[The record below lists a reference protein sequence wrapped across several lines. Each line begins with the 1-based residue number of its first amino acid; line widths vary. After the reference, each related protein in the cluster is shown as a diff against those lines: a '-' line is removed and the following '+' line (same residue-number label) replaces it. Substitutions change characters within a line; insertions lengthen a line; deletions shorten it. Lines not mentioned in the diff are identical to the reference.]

1 MLKSKLSE
9 ASAILSKKRQTEPE
23 GDKKLRQMLKN
34 PMLKKLQR
42 KFMAIAMFAL
52 ANLVLVQ
59 SLAVNAINIYQRDS
73 DIKNILVTIA
83 NNGGVLPN
91 SYIETD
97 NRFSNIFNPFGEM
110 HLNIETPYSTRY
122 FVVEL
127 KDNVV
132 TKISTEHIAAID
144 NATAF
149 EYAQAVYNEGK
160 TGYGVVGYYRY
171 LYTTDR
177 NKSMIVFLD
186 LQRDLAQC
194 LTLAFAS
201 VFVSVISITLLAIVV
216 YLLSKSALKPVA
228 DSIEK
233 QKQFITDASHELK
246 TPLTIIAANAEV
258 LEMCEG
264 ENEWTTSIK
273 NQTAR
278 LSQLVKNLVE
288 LTKLNEIHDGK
299 HHHNFDI
306 SNAVLETASNFEI
319 SAEVANKNFSYSVA
333 DNLRYHGN
341 EAEIRQL
348 ITILCDNAIKYTDEC
363 GHIKLSLY
371 KSSKNIIIESYNT
384 CEYIDPKTVSH
395 LFDRFYRA
403 DSSRA
408 RDGKTGGYGI
418 GLSIAQAI
426 VHRHKG
432 KIKVFT
438 SGTTGITFKIML

>member
-1 MLKSKLSE
+1 
-9 ASAILSKKRQTEPE
+9 
-23 GDKKLRQMLKN
+23 MLKN
-34 PMLKKLQR
+34 PMIKKLQR
-42 KFMAIAMFAL
+42 KFMAIAMFTL
-52 ANLVLVQ
+52 TSLVLVQ

-73 DIKNILVTIA
+73 DIKNILRIIA

-91 SYIETD
+91 SYIETSGHVTS
-97 NRFSNIFNPFGEM
+97 FFNPFGEM

-127 KDNVV
+127 KDNLV
-132 TKISTEHIAAID
+132 TKISTEHIAAVD
-144 NATAF
+144 NTMAF
-149 EYAQAVYNEGK
+149 DYAQTVYKESKPGFG
-160 TGYGVVGYYRY
+160 TVDYYRY
-171 LYTTDR
+171 LYVTDG
-177 NKSMIVFLD
+177 NKSMIIFLD

-194 LTLAFAS
+194 IALAFISMIVNLMAITTLA
-201 VFVSVISITLLAIVV
+201 IMV
-216 YLLSKSALKPVA
+216 YWLSRSALRPVA

-278 LSQLVKNLVE
+278 LSHLVKNLVE
-288 LTKLNEIHDGK
+288 LTKLNEIHDDK
-299 HHHNFDI
+299 HHYNFNI
-306 SNAVLETASNFEI
+306 STAVVETASNFEI
-319 SAEVANKNFSYSVA
+319 SAEVARKNFSYSVA
-333 DNLRYHGN
+333 DDIYYHGN

-363 GHIKLSLY
+363 GHIKLTLY
-371 KSSKNIIIESYNT
+371 KSGKNIIIESYNT
-384 CEYIDPKTVSH
+384 CDYIDPKSVSH

-408 RDGKTGGYGI
+408 RDSKTGGYGI

-438 SGTTGITFKIML
+438 SGTTGITFKIIL

>member
-1 MLKSKLSE
+1 
-9 ASAILSKKRQTEPE
+9 
-23 GDKKLRQMLKN
+23 
-34 PMLKKLQR
+34 
-42 KFMAIAMFAL
+42 MAIAMFAL
-52 ANLVLVQ
+52 ASLVLVQ
-59 SLAVNAINIYQRDS
+59 SFAVNVINIYQTDM
-73 DIKNILVTIA
+73 DIRSILRTIA

-97 NRFSNIFNPFGEM
+97 ERFSNIFNPFGEM

-127 KDNVV
+127 KDNLV
-132 TKISTEHIAAID
+132 TKISTEHIAAVD
-144 NATAF
+144 NTKAF
-149 EYAQAVYNEGK
+149 EYAHAVYRQNEPGFG
-160 TGYGVVGYYRY
+160 TIDIYRY
-171 LYTTDR
+171 YYTTDGH
-177 NKSMIVFLD
+177 NSMIIFLD
-186 LQRDLAQC
+186 WQRDLARC
-194 LTLAFAS
+194 LALAFIS
-201 VFVSVISITLLAIVV
+201 LFVSLVTITVLAVMV
-216 YLLSKSALKPVA
+216 YWLSKKAMKPVA
-228 DSIEK
+228 ASIEK

-273 NQTAR
+273 NQTTR
-278 LSQLVKNLVE
+278 LSHLVKNLVE
-288 LTKLNEIHDGK
+288 LSKLNEMQDEK
-299 HHHNFDI
+299 SRSSFNI
-306 SNAVLETASNFEI
+306 SLAFMETASNFETT
-319 SAEVANKNFSYSVA
+319 AAVANKNFSFSAA
-333 DNLRYHGN
+333 DDLQYYGN

-363 GHIKLSLY
+363 GFIKMNLY
-371 KSSKNIIIESYNT
+371 KSGKNIILESYNT

-408 RDGKTGGYGI
+408 RDTKTGGYGI

-438 SGTTGITFKIML
+438 SGTTGVTFKITL

>member
-1 MLKSKLSE
+1 MSL
-9 ASAILSKKRQTEPE
+9 
-23 GDKKLRQMLKN
+23 MLKN

-52 ANLVLVQ
+52 TSLVLVQ
-59 SLAVNAINIYQRDS
+59 SFAVNAINVYQRDS

-91 SYIETD
+91 SYIETSGHITS
-97 NRFSNIFNPFGEM
+97 FLNPFGEM
-110 HLNIETPYSTRY
+110 HLDIETPYSTRY

-127 KDNVV
+127 KDNLV
-132 TKISTEHIAAID
+132 TKISTEHIAAVD
-144 NATAF
+144 NETAF
-149 EYAQAVYNEGK
+149 EYAQAVYRENK
-160 TGYGVVGYYRY
+160 PGYGVVNYYRY
-171 LYTTDR
+171 LYTTNG

-186 LQRDLAQC
+186 LQRDLVQC
-194 LTLAFAS
+194 LALAFISMIVSFAS
-201 VFVSVISITLLAIVV
+201 IAVLAILV
-216 YLLSKSALKPVA
+216 YWLSKSALRPVA

-246 TPLTIIAANAEV
+246 TPLTIISANAEV

-264 ENEWTTSIK
+264 ENEWITSIK
-273 NQTAR
+273 NQTTR
-278 LSQLVKNLVE
+278 LSHLVKNLVE
-288 LTKLNEIHDGK
+288 LTKLNEIHDDK
-299 HHHNFDI
+299 HRYNFNI
-306 SNAVLETASNFEI
+306 STALLETASNFEI
-319 SAEVANKNFSYSVA
+319 SAEVANKNFSYSAA
-333 DNLRYHGN
+333 DDIYYHGN

-371 KSSKNIIIESYNT
+371 KSGKNIIIESYNT
-384 CEYIDPKTVSH
+384 CEYIDPKSVSH

-408 RDGKTGGYGI
+408 RDTKTGGYGI

-438 SGTTGITFKIML
+438 SGTTGITFKITL

>member
-1 MLKSKLSE
+1 
-9 ASAILSKKRQTEPE
+9 
-23 GDKKLRQMLKN
+23 
-34 PMLKKLQR
+34 MLKKLQ
-42 KFMAIAMFAL
+42 KSFMAIAMFAL
-52 ANLVLVQ
+52 ASLVLVQ
-59 SLAVNAINIYQRDS
+59 SFAVNVINIYQMDM
-73 DIKNILVTIA
+73 DIRGILRTIA

-97 NRFSNIFNPFGEM
+97 ERFSNIFNPFGEM

-127 KDNVV
+127 KDNLV
-132 TKISTEHIAAID
+132 TKISTEHIAAVD
-144 NATAF
+144 NTKAF
-149 EYAQAVYNEGK
+149 EYAHAVYRQNEPGFG
-160 TGYGVVGYYRY
+160 TIDVYRY
-171 LYTTDR
+171 YYTTDGH
-177 NKSMIVFLD
+177 KSMIIFLD
-186 LQRDLAQC
+186 WQRDLARC
-194 LTLAFAS
+194 LALAFIS
-201 VFVSVISITLLAIVV
+201 LFVSLITITVLAVMV
-216 YLLSKSALKPVA
+216 YWLSKKAMKPVA
-228 DSIEK
+228 ASIEK

-264 ENEWTTSIK
+264 ANEWTTSIK
-273 NQTAR
+273 NQTTR
-278 LSQLVKNLVE
+278 LSHLVKNLVE
-288 LTKLNEIHDGK
+288 LSKLNEMQDDKSRGDF
-299 HHHNFDI
+299 NI
-306 SNAVLETASNFEI
+306 SLAFMETASNFETNAAI
-319 SAEVANKNFSYSVA
+319 ANKNFSYSAA
-333 DNLRYHGN
+333 DDLQYYGN

-363 GHIKLSLY
+363 GFIKMNLY
-371 KSSKNIIIESYNT
+371 KSGKSIILESYNT

-408 RDGKTGGYGI
+408 RDTKTGGYGI

-438 SGTTGITFKIML
+438 SGTTGITFKITL

>member
-1 MLKSKLSE
+1 MRL
-9 ASAILSKKRQTEPE
+9 
-23 GDKKLRQMLKN
+23 MLKN

-52 ANLVLVQ
+52 TSLVLVQ
-59 SLAVNAINIYQRDS
+59 SFAVNAINIYQRDS
-73 DIKNILVTIA
+73 DIKNILITIA

-127 KDNVV
+127 RDNLV
-132 TKISTEHIAAID
+132 TKISTEHIAAVD
-144 NATAF
+144 NETAF
-149 EYAQAVYNEGK
+149 EYAQAVYNENQPGF
-160 TGYGVVGYYRY
+160 GVVDYYRY
-171 LYTTDR
+171 LYTTNG
-177 NKSMIVFLD
+177 NKTMIVFLD
-186 LQRDLAQC
+186 LQRELAQC
-194 LTLAFAS
+194 LALAFAS
-201 VFVSVISITLLAIVV
+201 MVVSFATIAALAVLV
-216 YLLSKSALKPVA
+216 YWLSKSALRPVA

-246 TPLTIIAANAEV
+246 TPLTIISANAEV

-264 ENEWTTSIK
+264 ENEWITSIK
-273 NQTAR
+273 NQTTR
-278 LSQLVKNLVE
+278 LSHLVKNLVE
-288 LTKLNEIHDGK
+288 LTKLNEIHDDK
-299 HHHNFDI
+299 HHYDFDI
-306 SNAVLETASNFEI
+306 STALLETASNFET
-319 SAEVANKNFSYSVA
+319 SAEVANKNFSYSAA
-333 DNLRYHGN
+333 DNLTYHGN

-371 KSSKNIIIESYNT
+371 RSGKNIIIESYNT
-384 CEYIDPKTVSH
+384 CEYVDPNSVSR

-408 RDGKTGGYGI
+408 RESKTGGYGI

-438 SGTTGITFKIML
+438 SGTTGITFKITL

>member
-1 MLKSKLSE
+1 
-9 ASAILSKKRQTEPE
+9 
-23 GDKKLRQMLKN
+23 
-34 PMLKKLQR
+34 
-42 KFMAIAMFAL
+42 MAIAMFAL
-52 ANLVLVQ
+52 TCLVLVQ
-59 SLAVNAINIYQRDS
+59 TLAVNAINIYQRDS
-73 DIKNILVTIA
+73 DIKNILLTIS

-97 NRFSNIFNPFGEM
+97 NRFSNLFNPFGEM
-110 HLNIETPYSTRY
+110 RLNIETPYSTRY

-127 KDNVV
+127 KDNLV
-132 TKISTEHIAAID
+132 TKISTEHIAAVD
-144 NATAF
+144 NTMAF
-149 EYAQAVYNEGK
+149 EYAQAVYSQGQP
-160 TGYGVVGYYRY
+160 GYGTVGYYRY
-171 LYTTDR
+171 LYTSDG
-177 NKSMIVFLD
+177 NNAMIVFLD

-194 LTLAFAS
+194 LALAFAS
-201 VFVSVISITLLAIVV
+201 VFVSVITISLLAVLV
-216 YLLSKSALKPVA
+216 YWLSRSALKPVA

-246 TPLTIIAANAEV
+246 TPLTIISANAEV

-264 ENEWTTSIK
+264 ENEWLTSIK
-273 NQTAR
+273 NQTTR
-278 LSQLVKNLVE
+278 LSHLVKNLVE
-288 LTKLNEIHDGK
+288 LTKLNEIHDDK
-299 HHHNFDI
+299 HRYSFNI
-306 SNAVLETASNFEI
+306 STAVLETASNFET
-319 SAEVANKNFSYSVA
+319 SAEVANKNFSYAVA
-333 DNLRYHGN
+333 DNIKYYGN

-371 KSSKNIIIESYNT
+371 KSGKNIIIESYNT

-403 DSSRA
+403 DSSRS
-408 RDGKTGGYGI
+408 RDSKTGGYGI

-438 SGTTGITFKIML
+438 SGTTGITFKIIL

>member
-1 MLKSKLSE
+1 MRL
-9 ASAILSKKRQTEPE
+9 
-23 GDKKLRQMLKN
+23 MLKN

-52 ANLVLVQ
+52 TCLVLVQ

-73 DIKNILVTIA
+73 DIKNILRIIA

-91 SYIETD
+91 SYIESSGHFT
-97 NRFSNIFNPFGEM
+97 NIFNPFGEM
-110 HLNIETPYSTRY
+110 YLNIETPYSTRY

-127 KDNVV
+127 KDNLV
-132 TKISTEHIAAID
+132 TKISTEHIAAVD
-144 NATAF
+144 NTTAF
-149 EYAQAVYNEGK
+149 EYAHAVYKEN
-160 TGYGVVGYYRY
+160 TPGYGVVDYYRY
-171 LYTTDR
+171 FYTTDGH
-177 NKSMIVFLD
+177 KSMIVFLD

-201 VFVSVISITLLAIVV
+201 VFVSIISITLLTILV
-216 YLLSKSALKPVA
+216 YWLSRSALRPVA

-246 TPLTIIAANAEV
+246 TPLTIISANAEV
-258 LEMCEG
+258 LEMCQG

-273 NQTAR
+273 NQTTR
-278 LSQLVKNLVE
+278 LSHLVKNLVE
-288 LTKLNEIHDGK
+288 LTKLNEIHDDK
-299 HHHNFDI
+299 HRSNFNI
-306 SNAVLETASNFEI
+306 SAAVLETASIFETN
-319 SAEVANKNFSYSVA
+319 AEVANKNFSYSATDDV
-333 DNLRYHGN
+333 YYYGN
-341 EAEIRQL
+341 EVEIRQL

-371 KSSKNIIIESYNT
+371 KSGKNIIIESYNT

-426 VHRHKG
+426 VHRHRG

-438 SGTTGITFKIML
+438 SGTTGITFKITL

>member
-1 MLKSKLSE
+1 MSL
-9 ASAILSKKRQTEPE
+9 
-23 GDKKLRQMLKN
+23 MLKN
-34 PMLKKLQR
+34 PMLRKLQR

-52 ANLVLVQ
+52 TSLVLVQ
-59 SLAVNAINIYQRDS
+59 SLAVNAINVYQRDS

-91 SYIETD
+91 SYIESSGHFA
-97 NRFSNIFNPFGEM
+97 NFFNPFGEM

-127 KDNVV
+127 KDNLV
-132 TKISTEHIAAID
+132 TKISTEHIAAVD
-144 NATAF
+144 NNMAF
-149 EYAQAVYNEGK
+149 EYAQTVYNEDK
-160 TGYGVVGYYRY
+160 PGYGVVDYYRY
-171 LYTTDR
+171 LYTTDGNR
-177 NKSMIVFLD
+177 SMIIFLD

-194 LTLAFAS
+194 LALAFISMIVNLMAIS
-201 VFVSVISITLLAIVV
+201 ALTILVF
-216 YLLSKSALKPVA
+216 LLSKSALRPVA
-228 DSIEK
+228 ESINK

-273 NQTAR
+273 NQTVR
-278 LSQLVKNLVE
+278 LTHLVKNLVE
-288 LTKLNEIHDGK
+288 LTKLNEIHDDK
-299 HHHNFDI
+299 HHYHFDI
-306 SNAVLETASNFEI
+306 STAVIETASNFETN
-319 SAEVANKNFSYSVA
+319 AEVANKNFSYSVA
-333 DNLRYHGN
+333 DDLTYYGN

-348 ITILCDNAIKYTDEC
+348 VTILCDNAIKYTDEC
-363 GHIKLSLY
+363 GHIKLNLY
-371 KSSKNIIIESYNT
+371 KSGKNIILESYNT

-408 RDGKTGGYGI
+408 RDSKTGGYGI

-438 SGTTGITFKIML
+438 SGTTGITFKITL

>member
-1 MLKSKLSE
+1 
-9 ASAILSKKRQTEPE
+9 
-23 GDKKLRQMLKN
+23 
-34 PMLKKLQR
+34 MLKKLQ
-42 KFMAIAMFAL
+42 KSFMAIAMFAL
-52 ANLVLVQ
+52 ASLVLVQ
-59 SLAVNAINIYQRDS
+59 SFAVNVINIYQMDM
-73 DIKNILVTIA
+73 DIRGILRTIA

-97 NRFSNIFNPFGEM
+97 ERFSNIFNPFAEM
-110 HLNIETPYSTRY
+110 HLNIEMPYSTRY

-127 KDNVV
+127 KDNLV
-132 TKISTEHIAAID
+132 TKISTEHIAAVD
-144 NATAF
+144 NTKAF
-149 EYAQAVYNEGK
+149 EYAHTVYRQNEPGFG
-160 TGYGVVGYYRY
+160 TVDVYRY
-171 LYTTDR
+171 YYTTDGH
-177 NKSMIVFLD
+177 KSMIIFLD
-186 LQRDLAQC
+186 WQRDLARC
-194 LTLAFAS
+194 LALAFIS
-201 VFVSVISITLLAIVV
+201 MFVSLMTITVLAVMV
-216 YLLSKSALKPVA
+216 YWLSKKAMKPVA
-228 DSIEK
+228 ASIEK

-273 NQTAR
+273 NQTTR
-278 LSQLVKNLVE
+278 LSHLVKNLVE
-288 LTKLNEIHDGK
+288 LSKLNEMQDDK
-299 HHHNFDI
+299 SRRNFNI
-306 SNAVLETASNFEI
+306 SLAFMETASNFET
-319 SAEVANKNFSYSVA
+319 SAAVANKNFSYSAA
-333 DNLRYHGN
+333 DDLQYNGN

-363 GHIKLSLY
+363 GFIKMNLY
-371 KSSKNIIIESYNT
+371 KSGKSIILESYNT

-408 RDGKTGGYGI
+408 RDTKTGGYGI

-438 SGTTGITFKIML
+438 SGTTGITFKITL

>member
-1 MLKSKLSE
+1 
-9 ASAILSKKRQTEPE
+9 
-23 GDKKLRQMLKN
+23 
-34 PMLKKLQR
+34 MLKKLQ
-42 KFMAIAMFAL
+42 KSFMAIAMFAL
-52 ANLVLVQ
+52 ASLVLVQ
-59 SLAVNAINIYQRDS
+59 SFAVNVINIYQTDM
-73 DIKNILVTIA
+73 DIRSILRTIA

-97 NRFSNIFNPFGEM
+97 ERFSNIFNPFGEM

-127 KDNVV
+127 KDNLV
-132 TKISTEHIAAID
+132 TKISTEHIAAVD
-144 NATAF
+144 NTKAF
-149 EYAQAVYNEGK
+149 EYAHAVYRQNEPGFG
-160 TGYGVVGYYRY
+160 TIDIYRY
-171 LYTTDR
+171 YYTTDGH
-177 NKSMIVFLD
+177 NSMIIFLD
-186 LQRDLAQC
+186 WQRDLARC
-194 LTLAFAS
+194 LALAFIS
-201 VFVSVISITLLAIVV
+201 LFVSLVTITVLAVMV
-216 YLLSKSALKPVA
+216 YWLSKKAMKPVA
-228 DSIEK
+228 ASIEK

-273 NQTAR
+273 NQTTR
-278 LSQLVKNLVE
+278 LSHLVKNLVE
-288 LTKLNEIHDGK
+288 LSKLNEMQDEK
-299 HHHNFDI
+299 SRSSFNI
-306 SNAVLETASNFEI
+306 SLAFMETASNFETT
-319 SAEVANKNFSYSVA
+319 AAVANKNFSFSAA
-333 DNLRYHGN
+333 DDLQYYGN

-348 ITILCDNAIKYTDEC
+348 VTILCDNAIKYTDEC
-363 GHIKLSLY
+363 GFIKMNLY
-371 KSSKNIIIESYNT
+371 KSGKNIILESYNT

-408 RDGKTGGYGI
+408 RDTKTGGYGI

-438 SGTTGITFKIML
+438 SGTTGVTFKITL

>member
-1 MLKSKLSE
+1 
-9 ASAILSKKRQTEPE
+9 
-23 GDKKLRQMLKN
+23 
-34 PMLKKLQR
+34 
-42 KFMAIAMFAL
+42 MAIAMFAL
-52 ANLVLVQ
+52 ASLVLVQ
-59 SLAVNAINIYQRDS
+59 SFAVNVINIYQTDM
-73 DIKNILVTIA
+73 DIRSILRTIA

-97 NRFSNIFNPFGEM
+97 ERFSNIFNPFGEM

-127 KDNVV
+127 KDNLV
-132 TKISTEHIAAID
+132 TKISTEHIAAVD
-144 NATAF
+144 NTKAF
-149 EYAQAVYNEGK
+149 EYAHAVYRQNEPGFG
-160 TGYGVVGYYRY
+160 TIDIYRY
-171 LYTTDR
+171 YYTTDGH
-177 NKSMIVFLD
+177 NSMIIFLD
-186 LQRDLAQC
+186 WQRDLARC
-194 LTLAFAS
+194 LALAFIS
-201 VFVSVISITLLAIVV
+201 LFVSLVTITVLAVMV
-216 YLLSKSALKPVA
+216 YWLSKKAMKPVA
-228 DSIEK
+228 ASIEK

-273 NQTAR
+273 NQTTR
-278 LSQLVKNLVE
+278 LSHLVKNLVE
-288 LTKLNEIHDGK
+288 LSKLNEMQDEK
-299 HHHNFDI
+299 SRSNFNI
-306 SNAVLETASNFEI
+306 SLAFMETASNFETT
-319 SAEVANKNFSYSVA
+319 AAVANKNFSFSAA
-333 DNLRYHGN
+333 DDLQYYGN

-363 GHIKLSLY
+363 GFIKMNLY
-371 KSSKNIIIESYNT
+371 KSGKNIILESYNT

-408 RDGKTGGYGI
+408 RDTKTGGYGI

-438 SGTTGITFKIML
+438 SGTTGVTFKITL

>member
-1 MLKSKLSE
+1 
-9 ASAILSKKRQTEPE
+9 
-23 GDKKLRQMLKN
+23 
-34 PMLKKLQR
+34 
-42 KFMAIAMFAL
+42 MAIAMFAL
-52 ANLVLVQ
+52 ASLVLVQ
-59 SLAVNAINIYQRDS
+59 SFAVNVINIYQTDM
-73 DIKNILVTIA
+73 DIRSILRTIA

-97 NRFSNIFNPFGEM
+97 ERFSNIFNPFGEM

-127 KDNVV
+127 KDNLV
-132 TKISTEHIAAID
+132 TKISTEHIAAVD
-144 NATAF
+144 NTKAF
-149 EYAQAVYNEGK
+149 EYAHAVYRQNEPGFG
-160 TGYGVVGYYRY
+160 TIDIYRY
-171 LYTTDR
+171 YYTTDGH
-177 NKSMIVFLD
+177 NSMIIFLD
-186 LQRDLAQC
+186 WQRDLARC
-194 LTLAFAS
+194 LALAFIS
-201 VFVSVISITLLAIVV
+201 LFVSLVTITVLAVMV
-216 YLLSKSALKPVA
+216 YWLSKKAMKPVA
-228 DSIEK
+228 ASIEK

-273 NQTAR
+273 NQTTR
-278 LSQLVKNLVE
+278 LSHLVKNLVE
-288 LTKLNEIHDGK
+288 LSKLNEMQDEK
-299 HHHNFDI
+299 SRSSFNI
-306 SNAVLETASNFEI
+306 SLAFMETASNFETT
-319 SAEVANKNFSYSVA
+319 AAVANKNFSFSAA
-333 DNLRYHGN
+333 DDLQYYGN

-363 GHIKLSLY
+363 GFIKMNLY
-371 KSSKNIIIESYNT
+371 KSGKNIILESYNT

-408 RDGKTGGYGI
+408 RDTKTGGYGI

-438 SGTTGITFKIML
+438 SGTTGITFKITF

>member
-1 MLKSKLSE
+1 MRL
-9 ASAILSKKRQTEPE
+9 
-23 GDKKLRQMLKN
+23 MLKN

-52 ANLVLVQ
+52 TCLVLVQ
-59 SLAVNAINIYQRDS
+59 TLAVNAINIYQRDS
-73 DIKNILVTIA
+73 DIKNILATIS

-110 HLNIETPYSTRY
+110 RLNIETPYSTRY

-127 KDNVV
+127 KDNLV
-132 TKISTEHIAAID
+132 TKISTEHIAAVD
-144 NATAF
+144 NTMAF
-149 EYAQAVYNEGK
+149 EYAQSVYNEGQ
-160 TGYGVVGYYRY
+160 TGYGTVGYYRY
-171 LYTTDR
+171 LYTT
-177 NKSMIVFLD
+177 NGNNAMIVFLD

-194 LTLAFAS
+194 LALAFAS
-201 VFVSVISITLLAIVV
+201 VFVSVITISLLAVLV
-216 YLLSKSALKPVA
+216 YWLSRSALRPVA

-246 TPLTIIAANAEV
+246 TPLTIISANAEV

-264 ENEWTTSIK
+264 ENEWITSIK
-273 NQTAR
+273 NQTTR
-278 LSQLVKNLVE
+278 LSHLVKNLVE
-288 LTKLNEIHDGK
+288 LTKLNEIHDDK
-299 HHHNFDI
+299 HRYNFNI
-306 SNAVLETASNFEI
+306 STAVLETASNFET
-319 SAEVANKNFSYSVA
+319 SAEVANKNFSYSAA
-333 DNLRYHGN
+333 DDIQYYGN

-371 KSSKNIIIESYNT
+371 KSGKNIIIECYNT
-384 CEYIDPKTVSH
+384 CEYVDPNTVSK

-408 RDGKTGGYGI
+408 RESKTGGYGI

-438 SGTTGITFKIML
+438 SGTTGITFKIIL

>member
-1 MLKSKLSE
+1 
-9 ASAILSKKRQTEPE
+9 
-23 GDKKLRQMLKN
+23 
-34 PMLKKLQR
+34 
-42 KFMAIAMFAL
+42 MAIAMFAL
-52 ANLVLVQ
+52 ASLVLVQ
-59 SLAVNAINIYQRDS
+59 SFAVNIINIYQTDM
-73 DIKNILVTIA
+73 DIRGILRTIA

-97 NRFSNIFNPFGEM
+97 ERFSNIFNPFGEM

-127 KDNVV
+127 KDNLV
-132 TKISTEHIAAID
+132 TKISTEHIAAVD
-144 NATAF
+144 NTKAF
-149 EYAQAVYNEGK
+149 EYAHAVYRQNEPGFG
-160 TGYGVVGYYRY
+160 TIDIYRY
-171 LYTTDR
+171 YYTTDGH
-177 NKSMIVFLD
+177 KSMIIFLD
-186 LQRDLAQC
+186 WQRDLARC
-194 LTLAFAS
+194 LALAFIS
-201 VFVSVISITLLAIVV
+201 LFVSLITISVLAVMV
-216 YLLSKSALKPVA
+216 YWLSKKAMKPVA
-228 DSIEK
+228 ASIEK

-273 NQTAR
+273 NQTTR
-278 LSQLVKNLVE
+278 LSHLVKNLVE
-288 LTKLNEIHDGK
+288 LSKLNEMQDDKSRG
-299 HHHNFDI
+299 NFNI
-306 SNAVLETASNFEI
+306 SLAFMETASNFETT
-319 SAEVANKNFSYSVA
+319 AAVANKNFSFSAA
-333 DNLRYHGN
+333 DDLQYYGN

-363 GHIKLSLY
+363 GFIKMNLY
-371 KSSKNIIIESYNT
+371 KSAKNIILESYNT

-408 RDGKTGGYGI
+408 RDTKTGGYGI

-438 SGTTGITFKIML
+438 SGTTGITFKITL

>member
-1 MLKSKLSE
+1 
-9 ASAILSKKRQTEPE
+9 
-23 GDKKLRQMLKN
+23 
-34 PMLKKLQR
+34 
-42 KFMAIAMFAL
+42 MAIAMFAL
-52 ANLVLVQ
+52 ASLVLVQ
-59 SLAVNAINIYQRDS
+59 SFAVNVINIYQTDM
-73 DIKNILVTIA
+73 DIRSILRTIA

-97 NRFSNIFNPFGEM
+97 ERFSNIFNPFGEM

-127 KDNVV
+127 KDNLV
-132 TKISTEHIAAID
+132 TKISTEHIAAVD
-144 NATAF
+144 NTKAF
-149 EYAQAVYNEGK
+149 EYAHAVYRQNEPGFG
-160 TGYGVVGYYRY
+160 TIDIYRY
-171 LYTTDR
+171 YYTTDGH
-177 NKSMIVFLD
+177 NSMIIFLD
-186 LQRDLAQC
+186 WQRDLARC
-194 LTLAFAS
+194 LALAFIS
-201 VFVSVISITLLAIVV
+201 LFVSLVTITVLAVMV
-216 YLLSKSALKPVA
+216 YWLSKKAMKPVA
-228 DSIEK
+228 ASIEK

-273 NQTAR
+273 NQTTR
-278 LSQLVKNLVE
+278 LSHLVKNLVE
-288 LTKLNEIHDGK
+288 LSKLNEMQDEK
-299 HHHNFDI
+299 SRSNFNI
-306 SNAVLETASNFEI
+306 SLAFMETASNFETT
-319 SAEVANKNFSYSVA
+319 AAVANKNFSFSAA
-333 DNLRYHGN
+333 DDLQYYGN
-341 EAEIRQL
+341 EVEIRQL

-363 GHIKLSLY
+363 GFIKMNLY
-371 KSSKNIIIESYNT
+371 KSGKNIILESYNT

-408 RDGKTGGYGI
+408 RDTKTGGYGI

-438 SGTTGITFKIML
+438 SGTTGVTFKITL

>member
-1 MLKSKLSE
+1 
-9 ASAILSKKRQTEPE
+9 
-23 GDKKLRQMLKN
+23 
-34 PMLKKLQR
+34 MLKKLQ
-42 KFMAIAMFAL
+42 KSFMAIAMFAL
-52 ANLVLVQ
+52 ASLVLVQ
-59 SLAVNAINIYQRDS
+59 SFAVNVINIYQTDM
-73 DIKNILVTIA
+73 DIRSILRTIA

-97 NRFSNIFNPFGEM
+97 ERFSNIFNPFGEM

-127 KDNVV
+127 KDNLV
-132 TKISTEHIAAID
+132 TKISTEHIAAVD
-144 NATAF
+144 NTKAF
-149 EYAQAVYNEGK
+149 EYAHAVYRQNEPGFG
-160 TGYGVVGYYRY
+160 TIDIYRY
-171 LYTTDR
+171 YYTTDGH
-177 NKSMIVFLD
+177 NSMIIFLD
-186 LQRDLAQC
+186 WQRDLARC
-194 LTLAFAS
+194 LALAFIS
-201 VFVSVISITLLAIVV
+201 LFVSLVTITVLAVMV
-216 YLLSKSALKPVA
+216 YWLSKKAMKPVA
-228 DSIEK
+228 ASIEK

-273 NQTAR
+273 NQTTR
-278 LSQLVKNLVE
+278 LSHLVKNLVE
-288 LTKLNEIHDGK
+288 LSKLNEMQDEK
-299 HHHNFDI
+299 SRSSFNI
-306 SNAVLETASNFEI
+306 SLAFMETASNFETT
-319 SAEVANKNFSYSVA
+319 ATVANKNFSFSAA
-333 DNLRYHGN
+333 DDLQYYGN

-363 GHIKLSLY
+363 GFIKMNLY
-371 KSSKNIIIESYNT
+371 KSGKNIILESYNT

-408 RDGKTGGYGI
+408 RDTKTGGYGI

-438 SGTTGITFKIML
+438 SGTTGVTFKITL

>member
-1 MLKSKLSE
+1 
-9 ASAILSKKRQTEPE
+9 
-23 GDKKLRQMLKN
+23 
-34 PMLKKLQR
+34 
-42 KFMAIAMFAL
+42 MAIAMFAL
-52 ANLVLVQ
+52 ASLVLVQ
-59 SLAVNAINIYQRDS
+59 SLAVNAINIYQTDL
-73 DIKNILVTIA
+73 DIKSILKTIA

-91 SYIETD
+91 SYIETSD
-97 NRFSNIFNPFGEM
+97 RFTNIFNPFGEM

-127 KDNVV
+127 NDNLV
-132 TKISTEHIAAID
+132 TKVSTEHIAAVD
-144 NATAF
+144 NTKAL
-149 EYAQAVYNEGK
+149 EYAHTVYLTGK
-160 TGYGVVGYYRY
+160 TGYGTVDVYKYY
-171 LYTTDR
+171 YTINGD
-177 NKSMIVFLD
+177 KSMMIFVD
-186 LQRDLAQC
+186 WQRDLAKC
-194 LTLAFAS
+194 LVLAIIS
-201 VFVSVISITLLAIVV
+201 GFVSFITISVLALLV
-216 YLLSKSALKPVA
+216 YFLSKKAMKPVA

-264 ENEWTTSIK
+264 ENEWLTSIK
-273 NQTAR
+273 NQTTR
-278 LSQLVKNLVE
+278 LSHLVKNLVE
-288 LTKLNEIHDGK
+288 LTKLNEIQDDK
-299 HHHNFDI
+299 LRTSFNI
-306 SNAVLETASNFEI
+306 SSALIETASNFET
-319 SAEVANKNFSYSVA
+319 SAEVANKNFSYSAA
-333 DNLRYHGN
+333 DDIFYDGN

-371 KSSKNIIIESYNT
+371 KSGKNIVIESYNT
-384 CEYIDPKTVSH
+384 CEYVDPQNVSR

-408 RDGKTGGYGI
+408 RDTKTGGYGI

-438 SGTTGITFKIML
+438 SGTTGITFKITL